1 MSQPQSAQAAAL
13 PPDDLD
19 AAVIVR
25 DLTANDGGH
34 EVLHGVNLTVPS
46 GQVFA
51 LLGPKDAG
59 KTALIEILEGY
70 RRRSGG
76 EVQVLG
82 ADPQRANA
90 AWRARIGVVMNSWLD
105 HPHWRVGEL
114 TGHLAG
120 YYQNPYPPTE
130 LLDLVGLSD
139 QANETLI
146 KLSTEQRHRL
156 DLALGVIGRPEL
168 LLLDEPTAGLEPDAR
183 TEFWELI
190 TKLRRPDMTIILA
203 AEDPAEAAQ
212 LADHA
217 AVLSEGNVL
226 AVGTP
231 AELTEPATTST
242 RDDQ

>member
-82 ADPQRANA
+82 ADPHDERPAVRHQP
-90 AWRARIGVVMNSWLD
+90 VV
-105 HPHWRVGEL
+105 
-114 TGHLAG
+114 
-120 YYQNPYPPTE
+120 
-130 LLDLVGLSD
+130 
-139 QANETLI
+139 
-146 KLSTEQRHRL
+146 
-156 DLALGVIGRPEL
+156 
-168 LLLDEPTAGLEPDAR
+168 
-183 TEFWELI
+183 
-190 TKLRRPDMTIILA
+190 
-203 AEDPAEAAQ
+203 
-212 LADHA
+212 
-217 AVLSEGNVL
+217 
-226 AVGTP
+226 
-231 AELTEPATTST
+231 
-242 RDDQ
+242 